1 MSSINPEESTNPEHN
16 LTPAEVENLDR
27 LEAIAQHGLDTYL
40 QVGNALAEIRDKELY
55 RDSHPS
61 FETYVRDRL
70 GVDIPSG
77 DPPSLTTI
85 SADAPV
91 TQEPRAAL
99 RNKPCEALAR
109 ACDETFSAL
118 AADDRMR
125 VEIRLAIRKQR
136 DPNMAADE
144 ESLDAWRV
152 TEHAGDEL
160 LPTLRWLLTQ
170 ASGTIG
176 AGANEL
182 ESRAVD
188 IDDGARA
195 QLRDDVIVLDGELG
209 VVKALLFNL
218 VDWDLELRQL
228 LQDKLP
234 PFDAGSDPEN
244 DE

>member
-109 ACDETFSAL
+109 ACDETLSAL

-144 ESLDAWRV
+144 ERLDAWRV

-176 AGANEL
+176 AVANEL